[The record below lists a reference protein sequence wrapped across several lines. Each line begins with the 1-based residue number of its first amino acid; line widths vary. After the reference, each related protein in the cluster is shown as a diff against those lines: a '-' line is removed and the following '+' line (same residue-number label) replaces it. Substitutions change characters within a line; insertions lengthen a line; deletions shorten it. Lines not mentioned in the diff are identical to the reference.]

1 MIYFTICSKNFTSY
15 ALALWASLTVH
26 HPDAKFFMVLCDS
39 LEDFDPLALPF
50 PVISIDD
57 LGITGFSDMVAR
69 YNITELN
76 TALKPFAFQ
85 YLFNRHPDQFV
96 IYLDPDIAV
105 FSQFVELEELVAGGA
120 DCILTPHICE
130 PAEFAEMSDLAFL
143 KYGIYNFGFCGLRDT
158 PNNRRV
164 VAWWGRRLKEH
175 CVIDFNRGLF
185 VDQKWA
191 DYFPA
196 FIPSTAVLCHPGYNV
211 AYWNLSQRKLRWRD
225 GECLANGVPLR
236 FFHFSGNK
244 IEDEDVFTRHC
255 GEFNIHNVPELRGL
269 LDDYRR
275 RVLTSGHS
283 SFSILPFAFNWSG
296 SSGFNEHTPESLR
309 RTVEAEEASRR
320 KFLPFSRFQSQDLF
334 LHDRAY
340 REEQIA
346 KRCAR
351 EELAQLEDGLLVQE
365 GYCSLCEKRTKF
377 VTSDMYGLTDGN
389 GKVLPNWREHQ
400 SCECGF
406 TNRLRSVWS
415 LLKQEYPPEARR
427 SVYITEQV
435 TPFFVKVQSAY
446 AEVTGSEYVSPD
458 AEPGTDH
465 AGIRHEDI
473 QKLSFA
479 DSSFDLLVSLDVLE
493 HVPSPDVALA
503 EFFRVLKPGG
513 AVVLT
518 FPFSFDHAQDVVRA
532 EQCDGEVTH
541 FMEPEYH
548 GNPMDMDK
556 GALCFR
562 YFSWDVLDR
571 MRKIGFCDVAAL
583 SCWSDELCHYGGGQF
598 IIVGRR

>member
-15 ALALWASLTVH
+15 ALALWTSLTEH
-26 HPDAKFFMVLCDS
+26 HPDAKFHMVLCDS
-39 LEDFDPLALPF
+39 VEGFDPLSLPF

-57 LGITGFSDMVAR
+57 LGIAGFSDMVTR

-85 YLFNRHPDQFV
+85 YLFNRYHDQFV

-105 FSQFVELEELVAGGA
+105 FSQFVELEDLVAGGA
-120 DCILTPHICE
+120 DCILTPHLCE
-130 PAEFAEMSDLAFL
+130 PAEYAEVGDLAII
-143 KYGIYNFGFCGLRDT
+143 KYGIYNLGFCGLRDT

-164 VAWWGRRLKEH
+164 VAWWGRRLTEH

-196 FIPSTAVLCHPGYNV
+196 FIPSTAVLRHPGYNV
-211 AYWNLSQRKLRWRD
+211 AYWNLSQRKLRWSN
-225 GECLANGVPLR
+225 GGCLANGVPIR

-244 IEDEDVFTRHC
+244 IEDEDVFTRHS
-255 GEFNIHNVPELRGL
+255 GEFNVYNVPELRGL

-309 RTVEAEEASRR
+309 RTAEAEEASRC
-320 KFLPFSRFQSQDLF
+320 KFLPFSRSRSQDHF

-340 REEQIA
+340 RLDQIV
-346 KRCAR
+346 RRRAR
-351 EELAQLEDGLLVQE
+351 EAEAQFDDGLLEQE
-365 GYCSLCEKRTKF
+365 GYCSICEKGTKF
-377 VTSDMYGLTDGN
+377 VTSGMYGSTDGS
-389 GKVLPNWREHQ
+389 GKVRPNWREHQ

-406 TNRLRSVWS
+406 TSRLRAVWS
-415 LLKQEYPPEARR
+415 LLKQEFPPEAHS

-435 TPFFVKVQSAY
+435 TPFFAKVQSVY

-458 AEPGTDH
+458 SRPGTDH
-465 AGIRHEDI
+465 EGIRHEDV
-473 QKLSFA
+473 QTLSFA

-493 HVPSPDVALA
+493 HVPSPDLALT

-513 AVVLT
+513 VAVLT
-518 FPFSFDHAQDVVRA
+518 FPFTFDHAQDVVRA
-532 EQCDGEVTH
+532 ELRDGEITH

-548 GNPMDMDK
+548 GNPMDMEK

-571 MRKIGFCDVAAL
+571 MRKIGFRDVAAL
-583 SCWSDELCHYGGGQF
+583 SCWSDELCHYGDGQF

>member
-15 ALALWASLTVH
+15 ALALWASLTEH
-26 HPDAKFFMVLCDS
+26 HPDAKFHMVLCDS
-39 LEDFDPLALPF
+39 VEGFDPLALPF
-50 PVISIDD
+50 PVITIDD

-105 FSQFVELEELVAGGA
+105 LSQFVELEELVAGGA
-120 DCILTPHICE
+120 DCILTPHLCE
-130 PAEFAEMSDLAFL
+130 PAEFAEVGDLAII
-143 KYGIYNFGFCGLRDT
+143 KYGIYNLGFCGLRDT

-196 FIPSTAVLCHPGYNV
+196 FIPSTAVLTHPGYNV

-225 GECLANGVPLR
+225 GECLANGAPIR

-255 GEFNIHNVPELRGL
+255 GEFNVYNVPELRGL

-296 SSGFNEHTPESLR
+296 SSGFNEHTPERLR
-309 RTVEAEEASRR
+309 RTAEAEEASKR
-320 KFLPFSRFQSQDLF
+320 KFLPFSRFRSEDHF
-334 LHDRAY
+334 LHDRTY
-340 REEQIA
+340 RENQIA
-346 KRCAR
+346 RRRAL
-351 EELAQLEDGLLVQE
+351 EEEAQLEDGLLVQE
-365 GYCSLCEKRTKF
+365 GYCSFCEKRTKF
-377 VTSDMYGLTDGN
+377 VTSDMYGFTDRN
-389 GKVLPNWREHQ
+389 GKFFPNWREHQ

-406 TNRLRSVWS
+406 TNRLRAVWS
-415 LLKQEYPPEARR
+415 LLKQEFPPEAHR
-427 SVYITEQV
+427 SVYISEQV
-435 TPFFVKVQSAY
+435 TPFFAKVQTAY
-446 AEVTGSEYVSPD
+446 ADVTGSEYVSPD
-458 AEPGTDH
+458 ARPGADH
-465 AGIRHEDI
+465 GGIRHEDI
-473 QKLSFA
+473 QTLSFA
-479 DSSFDLLVSLDVLE
+479 NSSFDLLVSLDVLE
-493 HVPSPDVALA
+493 HVPSPDVALE

-513 AVVLT
+513 TAVLT
-518 FPFSFDHAQDVVRA
+518 FPFSFDHAKDVVRA
-532 EQCDGEVTH
+532 ELRGGEITH

-571 MRKIGFCDVAAL
+571 MRKIGFRDVAAL
-583 SCWSDELCHYGGGQF
+583 SCWSDEHCHYSDGQF